1 MIKYYIF
8 PIFCLCC
15 SLLSAQPDEWFDP
28 DRDPI
33 MRTINGKLRIVE
45 SEDIIVRASNIRIG
59 GLHSTVETF
68 EKREMYNHWYIVFE
82 CRFSPDRDQS
92 AKVYLQLRDDGT
104 GNYFADTTW
113 IACVG
118 RPCGS
123 CELNPDTE
131 YCVCKTER
139 PDQPGELGECNQVW
153 STEALLFR
161 IRRKPD

>member
-1 MIKYYIF
+1 MTRYFILLMA
-8 PIFCLCC
+8 CWC
-15 SLLSAQPDEWFDP
+15 SSFISAQTDDGWFDP

-33 MRTINGKLRIVE
+33 MTTVNGRHRIVE

-82 CRFSPDRDQS
+82 CRFGPDRDQS
-92 AKVYLQLRDDGT
+92 AKVYLQLRPDGE
-104 GNYFADTTW
+104 GNFFADTNW

-131 YCVCKTER
+131 YCICKSGKPGA
-139 PDQPGELGECNQVW
+139 PDEEGECTQVW

-161 IRRKPD
+161 TRRNP